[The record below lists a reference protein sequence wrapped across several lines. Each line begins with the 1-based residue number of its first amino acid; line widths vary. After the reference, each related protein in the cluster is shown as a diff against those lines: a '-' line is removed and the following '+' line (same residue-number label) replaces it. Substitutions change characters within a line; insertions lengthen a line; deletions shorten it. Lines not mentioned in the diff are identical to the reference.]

1 MYFVL
6 QSAQRLLR
14 DRPRKG
20 GVAEQSLL
28 RRAVLSVRGPT
39 QMELPDYRSQSEPVA
54 TRTTRFGGGLV
65 ELQYAA
71 LPPLHTLQRHRICTK
86 SRAEGLVREI

>member
-1 MYFVL
+1 MW
-6 QSAQRLLR
+6 QCAQRPLR
-14 DRPRKG
+14 DHPGKG

-28 RRAVLSVRGPT
+28 RRAVLSARGPT
-39 QMELPDYRSQSEPVA
+39 QMELPDYTLQSAPVA
-54 TRTTRFGGGLV
+54 KRTTRFGGGLV

-71 LPPLHTLQRHRICTK
+71 LPALHTLQRRRICTK